1 MFKSLTT
8 YQINL
13 IKQCIAVYDDR
24 FVNTVTDQDVFD
36 FVEDRAK
43 DKGISFEEAAPY
55 CYDDYGVAEW
65 KGLNI

>member
-1 MFKSLTT
+1 
-8 YQINL
+8 
-13 IKQCIAVYDDR
+13 VYDDR